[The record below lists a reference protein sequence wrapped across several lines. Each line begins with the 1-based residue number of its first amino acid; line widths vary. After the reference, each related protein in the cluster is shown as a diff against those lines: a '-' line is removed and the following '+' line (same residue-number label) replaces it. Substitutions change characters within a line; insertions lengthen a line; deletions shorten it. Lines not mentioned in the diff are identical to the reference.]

1 MRARARTSLACLL
14 ALAISFPHLASA
26 QEPAPA
32 AAAAPSL
39 AGGWNGWAKL
49 TNEWPGLT
57 CRYESGPDAET
68 VHLELNGEAGHLRGS
83 LAIDVPAAAG
93 SGCPAL
99 RKRCAIEEVTEAP
112 GTVAFTDSGG
122 NEWTLAV
129 RRQGEVLQGLLAWRA
144 GGPDQPLAEGF
155 TSPDGQRP
163 LSRLSGEVR
172 LRRGAVEPEQGRG
185 TPAASAGGG
194 AAAGGGG
201 AASAP
206 RKTSAGTHLKHLAI
220 VLGANAVGLGL
231 FYGVNRLGKG
241 SSTSGTLTC
250 SPRLCRAGVPGQPC
264 FCDPS
269 QDTGVS
275 CGTTTGGVDLNGAC
289 DGKTLLCRSGL
300 SCDILQ
306 GASGGVC
313 EDPKAGGRCP

>member
-1 MRARARTSLACLL
+1 MRARARTSFACLL
-14 ALAISFPHLASA
+14 ALAIAFPPPAPA

-32 AAAAPSL
+32 AAAAPGV

-68 VHLELNGEAGHLRGS
+68 VHLELSGEAGRLRGS

-93 SGCPAL
+93 SGCPPL
-99 RKRCAIEEVTEAP
+99 RKRYAVEEVTEAP

-144 GGPDQPLAEGF
+144 GGPDQPLADGF

-172 LRRGAVEPEQGRG
+172 LRRGASEPEQVRG
-185 TPAASAGGG
+185 TPAASGG
-194 AAAGGGG
+194 AAAV
-201 AASAP
+201 ASAP
-206 RKTSAGTHLKHLAI
+206 RKTSVGTHAKHVAI
-220 VLGANAVGLGL
+220 VLGANVVGLGL
-231 FYGVNRLGKG
+231 LYGVNVLGKG

-250 SPRLCRAGVPGQPC
+250 SPRLCRVGPPGQGCVCEPNV
-264 FCDPS
+264 
-269 QDTGVS
+269 DTGAS
-275 CGTTTGGVDLNGAC
+275 CGTTTAGVELGGTC
-289 DGKTLLCRSGL
+289 DGKSLPCRSGL
-300 SCDILQ
+300 TCDLLPN
-306 GASGGVC
+306 ATDYVC
-313 EDPKAGGRCP
+313 EEHFQHCP